1 MGYMLRRFL
10 PLLLTLAAAL
20 PAGAQSVRLTH
31 YQAPSALYADVG
43 RLFNYN
49 LYEHARF
56 EAGLTWVQPN
66 ISFSGTSVRGFL
78 GQWTLS
84 AYGAYGVQDRAFKYG
99 ASVQLRPGNY
109 LHPSRKDLRLRL
121 AFKDDLERAASRRLE
136 DYRMTA
142 TSLNTGYLASRFSRV
157 QALEGKV
164 IWKPATQW
172 ESSVG
177 LRYSREQ
184 ERFDSTGML
193 YVAQGTLLP
202 PELAD
207 SPQPWVNFTEATL
220 RVDYTDRDYH
230 PTHRL
235 TLLLQ
240 PGVAYPSQP
249 QPYLRFLA
257 QYAYGEVDAF
267 GAAVGLHLWAQ
278 AGYATGKAPTT
289 RRFDV
294 SGTGGTPYYFEHTF
308 LTVPPNTVITDLFAH
323 LCVKYIA
330 PEPLW
335 KSLYSNPRPFL
346 QANAAIAD
354 MGVHGGWLHK
364 VADRSSP
371 LLEPATGFDGIL
383 RWGIL
388 DMGFAVAYRIIPFDT
403 INPTDNIAFAIV
415 ARLIV

>member
-20 PAGAQSVRLTH
+20 PAGAQIIRLTH
-31 YQAPSALYADVG
+31 YQAPSALYADMG
-43 RLFNYN
+43 QLFNYN

-109 LHPSRKDLRLRL
+109 LHPGKKDLRLRL

-142 TSLNTGYLASRFSRV
+142 TSLNSGYLASRFSRV

-164 IWKPATQW
+164 IWKPATHW
-172 ESSVG
+172 ETSVG

-184 ERFDSTGML
+184 ERFDSTGMIYNSL
-193 YVAQGTLLP
+193 
-202 PELAD
+202 
-207 SPQPWVNFTEATL
+207 QPWVNYTEAAL

-249 QPYLRFLA
+249 QPYLRLIA
-257 QYAYGEVDAF
+257 QYAYGEVDEF
-267 GAAVGLHLWAQ
+267 GADVGLHLWAQ

-308 LTVPPNTVITDLFAH
+308 LTVPPDRFLSDLFAH

-354 MGVHGGWLHK
+354 LGVHGGWLHK

-388 DMGFAVAYRIIPFDT
+388 DMGIAVAYRIIPFDT